1 MDVWMADAKTIR
13 RSDARRRRRRRAT
26 ARTAATLRRPASR
39 ITNRLTEKLCRNN
52 FLSRRHTRVTE
63 SMPDGSVAN
72 ATVVNANPAR
82 IFNSAALRA
91 VERWTFKPR
100 TDNGT
105 PTQEKMRRRIE
116 FKF

>member
-1 MDVWMADAKTIR
+1 MKTSPPEYPPDAVRKHQEGWVEVEFT
-13 RSDARRRRRRRAT
+13 
-26 ARTAATLRRPASR
+26 
-39 ITNRLTEKLCRNN
+39 
-52 FLSRRHTRVTE
+52 V
-63 SMPDGSVAN
+63 MPDGSVAN